1 MESEDRV
8 YKNLGRFGLLSVD
21 DLPSKV
27 SVRDV
32 NFCFK
37 INYLSLENGAIDI
50 MVEDFLNFQAIH
62 LNTSE
67 KGNSFLMFICGF
79 TVAVIL
85 YNDIYYLFD
94 SHSRNQHGQVVV
106 NGQSILLMF
115 SQLSGLEKYI
125 PTKYLLQ
132 GNQIHTYLEI
142 KDIHTFIV
150 GGDSNEILTDFHHKK
165 NLTSK

>member
-1 MESEDRV
+1 
-8 YKNLGRFGLLSVD
+8 
-21 DLPSKV
+21 
-27 SVRDV
+27 
-32 NFCFK
+32 
-37 INYLSLENGAIDI
+37 

-94 SHSRNQHGQVVV
+94 SHSRNQHGQMVV
-106 NGQSILLMF
+106 NGQSVLLKF

-132 GNQIHTYLEI
+132 GNQIHTY
-142 KDIHTFIV
+142 IHCWW
-150 GGDSNEILTDFHHKK
+150 
-165 NLTSK
+165 